1 MRPVF
6 RPGAACRTASR
17 LVAGPVLVAGLVAGL
32 AIAADPPAAAHT
44 IVGNR
49 VFPAT
54 LTIDDPGVNDELA
67 LPTFS
72 VLQARNPDGTG
83 GPISYQL
90 GGEFQ
95 KTITADLSIS
105 IGSEGVTFQRN
116 PKATGFANIETAL
129 KYVFYQN
136 SEHEFI
142 VSGAVNVEI
151 GGTGSPQTAALPAAP
166 FSTVTPMAYVG
177 KGFGDL
183 QNDALRP
190 FAVTGQ
196 VGYSIPTVSGNAD
209 GSLNPTLLTYGFSLQ
224 YSLLYKNGF
233 VKEVPQLFRNLI
245 PAFEGIFTTPIS
257 NIAHGDPSDFSP
269 HDTTGVVGPSLYY
282 VGRNFEIGVMAQ
294 VPINPTS
301 GHHPGVLAIVD
312 FFLDDIAPDTIG
324 KPLFGA
330 PQARGITR

>member
-1 MRPVF
+1 MRIHIQ
-6 RPGAACRTASR
+6 PGAAC
-17 LVAGPVLVAGLVAGL
+17 VAAFLALAAG
-32 AIAADPPAAAHT
+32 PPAAAHT

-72 VLQARNPDGTG
+72 YLAAQNPDGTA
-83 GPISYQL
+83 GPEQFTI
-90 GGEFQ
+90 GAEFQ

-105 IGSEGVTFQRN
+105 IGSDGVTFQRN
-116 PKATGFANIETAL
+116 PRATGFSNIETEL

-136 SEHEFI
+136 PEHEFI

-151 GGTGSPQTAALPAAP
+151 GGTGSPQTAALPADP
-166 FSTVTPMAYVG
+166 FSTVTPLAFVG
-177 KGFGDL
+177 KGFGDSPVE
-183 QNDALRP
+183 ALRP
-190 FAVTGQ
+190 FALTGQ
-196 VGYSIPTVSGNAD
+196 IGYALPTASSNAD
-209 GSLNPTLLTYGFSLQ
+209 GSLNPTFLTYGGSVQ
-224 YSLLYKNGF
+224 YSLLYRNSF
-233 VKEVPQLFRNLI
+233 VQEVPKLFRNLI
-245 PAFEGIFTTPIS
+245 PAFEGVFSTPIS

-282 VGRNFEIGVMAQ
+282 VGRDFEVGVMAQ
-294 VPINPTS
+294 VPINAAS
-301 GHHPGVLAIVD
+301 GRHPGVLAIVD

-330 PQARGITR
+330 PQARGISR

>member
-1 MRPVF
+1 MSIRF
-6 RPGAACRTASR
+6 RVHPWRAFAAAVT
-17 LVAGPVLVAGLVAGL
+17 VLPPL
-32 AIAADPPAAAHT
+32 AFSPAAHAHT

-72 VLQARNPDGTG
+72 LLTAQNPDGTA
-83 GPISYQL
+83 GPTQFML
-90 GGEFQ
+90 GAELQ

-105 IGSEGVTFQRN
+105 IGSAGVTFQRN
-116 PKATGFANIETAL
+116 PRATGLSNIETEL
-129 KYVFYQN
+129 KYVFFQ
-136 SEHEFI
+136 SPEHEFI

-151 GGTGSPQTAALPAAP
+151 GGTGSSQNSALPADP
-166 FSTVTPMAYVG
+166 FSTVTPLAFAG
-177 KGFGDL
+177 KGFGDSSIE
-183 QNDALRP
+183 ALRP

-196 VGYSIPTVSGNAD
+196 VGYAIPTASSNAD
-209 GSLNPTLLTYGFSLQ
+209 GSLNPTFLTYGGSIQ
-224 YSLLYKNGF
+224 YSLLYRNAF
-233 VKEVPQLFRNLI
+233 VKEVPELLRNLI
-245 PAFEGIFTTPIS
+245 PAFEGVFSTPVA

-282 VGRNFEIGVMAQ
+282 VGRNFEVGVMAQ

-330 PQARGITR
+330 PQSRSVNR